1 MVVTIQSRPPISFEK
16 KKKITFSFIN
26 QFVTYPVFNAGRKTK
41 VSLFSFRTTT
51 FFLQSSIL
59 SLLVILILSAYSECR
74 YKYISVLS
82 IILKPFICNHVF
94 ILFHY
99 VISIILLTLAYLYN
113 LFPRGHL
120 FAKYAHLFV
129 KPCND
134 FHTH

>member
-16 KKKITFSFIN
+16 KKKKITFSFISLLLI
-26 QFVTYPVFNAGRKTK
+26 QSLTLAGRPK
-41 VSLFSFRTTT
+41 VSLFSFQTTT

-99 VISIILLTLAYLYN
+99 VISIILLTLAYL
-113 LFPRGHL
+113 FPRGHL

>member
-16 KKKITFSFIN
+16 KKKKNYLLIYK
-26 QFVTYPVFNAGRKTK
+26 FVTYSVFNSGLKAK

-99 VISIILLTLAYLYN
+99 VISIILLTLAYL
-113 LFPRGHL
+113 FPKGHL

>member
-16 KKKITFSFIN
+16 KKNLLIYK
-26 QFVTYPVFNAGRKTK
+26 FVTYPVFNTGRKTK
-41 VSLFSFRTTT
+41 VSLFYFRTTT

-59 SLLVILILSAYSECR
+59 SLFVILILSAYSECR

-99 VISIILLTLAYLYN
+99 VISIILLTLAYL
-113 LFPRGHL
+113 FPRGHL

>member
-16 KKKITFSFIN
+16 KKKITFSFI
-26 QFVTYPVFNAGRKTK
+26 
-41 VSLFSFRTTT
+41 SLLLIQSSRLAWRPKSLYFIFWTTT
-51 FFLQSSIL
+51 FFLLSSIL

-99 VISIILLTLAYLYN
+99 VISIILLTLAYL
-113 LFPRGHL
+113 FPRGHL

>member
-16 KKKITFSFIN
+16 KKKKNYLLIYKFL
-26 QFVTYPVFNAGRKTK
+26 TYSVFNAGLKTK

-99 VISIILLTLAYLYN
+99 VISIILLTLAYL
-113 LFPRGHL
+113 FPRGHL

>member
-16 KKKITFSFIN
+16 KKNYLLIYK
-26 QFVTYPVFNAGRKTK
+26 FVTYSVFNAGLKAK

-99 VISIILLTLAYLYN
+99 VISIILLTLAYL
-113 LFPRGHL
+113 FPRGHL

>member
-16 KKKITFSFIN
+16 KKKKITFSFISLLPF
-26 QFVTYPVFNAGRKTK
+26 QSLTLAGRPK
-41 VSLFSFRTTT
+41 SLFSFRTTT

-99 VISIILLTLAYLYN
+99 VISIILLTLAYVYN

>member
-16 KKKITFSFIN
+16 KKKKNYLLIYKFL
-26 QFVTYPVFNAGRKTK
+26 TYSVFNAGLKAK

-99 VISIILLTLAYLYN
+99 VISIILLTLAYL
-113 LFPRGHL
+113 FPQGHL
-120 FAKYAHLFV
+120 FAKYARLFV
-129 KPCND
+129 KHCND

>member
-16 KKKITFSFIN
+16 KKNYLLIYK
-26 QFVTYPVFNAGRKTK
+26 FVTYPVFNAGRKTK

-82 IILKPFICNHVF
+82 IILKPFICNHVL

-99 VISIILLTLAYLYN
+99 VISIILLTLAYL
-113 LFPRGHL
+113 FPQGHL

-129 KPCND
+129 KPCNN

>member
-16 KKKITFSFIN
+16 KKNYLLIYK
-26 QFVTYPVFNAGRKTK
+26 FVTYPVFNAGLKTK
-41 VSLFSFRTTT
+41 VSLFSFQTTT

-99 VISIILLTLAYLYN
+99 VISIILLTLAYL
-113 LFPRGHL
+113 FPRGHL

-129 KPCND
+129 KPCNN

>member
-16 KKKITFSFIN
+16 KKKKNYLLIYK
-26 QFVTYPVFNAGRKTK
+26 FVTYSVFNAGLKAK

-99 VISIILLTLAYLYN
+99 VISIILLTLAYL
-113 LFPRGHL
+113 FPRGHL

>member
-1 MVVTIQSRPPISFEK
+1 MAVTIQSRPPIS
-16 KKKITFSFIN
+16 
-26 QFVTYPVFNAGRKTK
+26 GMKTK
-41 VSLFSFRTTT
+41 VSLFYFRTTT

-99 VISIILLTLAYLYN
+99 VISIILLTLAYL
-113 LFPRGHL
+113 FPRGHL

-134 FHTH
+134 FHTHEYHKHYEYFTNKYRAICS

>member
-16 KKKITFSFIN
+16 KNYLFIYK
-26 QFVTYPVFNAGRKTK
+26 FVTYPVFNAGLKTK

-59 SLLVILILSAYSECR
+59 SLLVILILCAYSECR

-99 VISIILLTLAYLYN
+99 VISIILLTLAYL
-113 LFPRGHL
+113 FPRGHL

>member
-16 KKKITFSFIN
+16 KKKKNYLLIYKFL
-26 QFVTYPVFNAGRKTK
+26 TYSVFNAGLKAK

-99 VISIILLTLAYLYN
+99 VISIILLTLAYL
-113 LFPRGHL
+113 FPRGHL